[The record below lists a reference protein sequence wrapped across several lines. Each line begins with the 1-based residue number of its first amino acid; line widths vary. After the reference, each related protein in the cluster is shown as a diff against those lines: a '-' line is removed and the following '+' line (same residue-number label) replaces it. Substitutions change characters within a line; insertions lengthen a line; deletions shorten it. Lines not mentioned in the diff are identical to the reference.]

1 MISKQSIEDLK
12 EPWQI
17 PEWVKVAI
25 TILTCCMGILFML
38 TLSNGQGAFI
48 NLSTGQTVL
57 VFLVSVLIPLIIT
70 AAFWL
75 RPDHSHSLSVYW
87 LMSALR
93 QLIGVFALLG
103 MVTLYTVGIPIYS
116 GIGSLLFFSFL
127 LILCIGLFVQPAPC
141 VPSRLPGVRRF
152 IDFGE
157 KLSSEIKS
165 LSPSLLRVAVALLP
179 ILIVCLV
186 IYAGLGASLADYG
199 PYSFWND
206 ETGYWIWIRSF
217 SHAGLDAGYN
227 APNEL
232 VAPAGFNHYGEGSPF
247 YIYFYGALAQLTGW
261 YSYIPILI
269 NFVLLALSI
278 LVFVRSTKLDSVQI
292 LFVSLITVLVWPIL
306 LYLPITSHE
315 TMNQAIGFLLAV
327 VFFRLFVRHEEV
339 HLPEKILYVILIYF
353 AALVRLS
360 WGLLLIP
367 ALFFSLPG
375 TMFRRLL
382 LSILFGAGLYGSAVL
397 ITGYLVPPANNSIL
411 LNIRDS
417 LTEGPQI
424 LLDYIATQFRLMFKF
439 RELNPNIAVMFQIVV
454 IVGWSLVRLVR
465 MIQAKMPVSAILH
478 SPAVFYMYNAAS
490 LAAAGLLFYIQE
502 GFYRTFTPSLLLV
515 YLLLVT
521 RRDYRFLTALLAVN
535 LVFFH
540 SYMTFYAHVGDAEII
555 RADFTTEFPE
565 RAALQSEMEKWVA
578 FDETTQNPWCNTLLI
593 PLHLYDYRLIVVPP
607 GIGISYILDADTLQT
622 PVQSKYLLFDPDT
635 YEIFADRLNASLVG
649 SLSIG
654 DLYYNHDSGCEF
666 NP

>member
-17 PEWVKVAI
+17 PQWVKIAI
-25 TILTCCMGILFML
+25 TILTCSIGILFIL
-38 TLSNGQGAFI
+38 TLSNGQGDFI
-48 NLSTGQTVL
+48 SLSAGQTVL
-57 VFLVSVLIPLIIT
+57 VFLVPVLIPLIIA

-75 RPDHSHSLSVYW
+75 RPDHSLSLSVYW
-87 LMSALR
+87 LMGALR
-93 QLIGVFALLG
+93 QLICVFALLG

-116 GIGSLLFFSFL
+116 PIGSLLFFSFL
-127 LILCIGLFVQPAPC
+127 LILCIGLFVQPAPHG
-141 VPSRLPGVRRF
+141 PARLPGVRRF

-157 KLSSEIKS
+157 KLSSEINS
-165 LSPSLLRVAVALLP
+165 LSPSIPGFAVALLP
-179 ILIVCLV
+179 ILIVCLL

-217 SHAGLDAGYN
+217 SHTGLDAGYN

-247 YIYFYGALAQLTGW
+247 YIYFYGAIAQLTGW

-269 NFVLLALSI
+269 NFTLLALSI
-278 LVFVRSTKLDSVQI
+278 LVFVRSTKLDSVQTS
-292 LFVSLITVLVWPIL
+292 FVGLITVLVWPVL

-360 WGLLLIP
+360 WGLLLVP
-367 ALFFSLPG
+367 ALFYSLRG
-375 TMFRRLL
+375 SMFRRLL

-397 ITGYLVPPANNSIL
+397 ITSYLVPPANNSIL

-417 LTEGPQI
+417 FTEGPQI

-439 RELNPNIAVMFQIVV
+439 RKLNPNIAVMFQIVV

-465 MIQAKMPVSAILH
+465 MIQEKLPVSAILH

-578 FDETTQNPWCNTLLI
+578 FDETTQNPWCNTLLV

-635 YEIFADRLNASLVG
+635 YEVFANRLNASLVG